1 MLDEKEKQEEKLLS
15 AISAAMKGKERKE
28 RKVPNEKKKQ
38 FSVMRKDSSN
48 SYN

>member
-1 MLDEKEKQEEKLLS
+1 MKQVKQEEKRLS

-38 FSVMRKDSSN
+38 FSVMRKDNPSTK
-48 SYN
+48 